1 MVRKAKPKPIEAKPE
16 EVTLKIEWNIP
27 ADIVTKFA
35 TNVVVQ
41 MLENEFKISFFEA
54 KPEIVL
60 GDETKLKA
68 IKDRGTVR
76 ADCIGSFIVTADRMP
91 NFINAMK
98 NVFDVYESK
107 QSHSPQKTVKEIA
120 TTLST

>member
-1 MVRKAKPKPIEAKPE
+1 MARKTKPKPIEEQPGE
-16 EVTLKIEWNIP
+16 LTLKIDWNIP
-27 ADIVTKFA
+27 DDIVTKFA

-41 MLENEFKISFFEA
+41 MLENEFKVSFFEA

-60 GDETKLKA
+60 GDEIKLKA
-68 IKDRGTVR
+68 IKDKGTVR

-98 NVFDVYESK
+98 KVFDIYESR
-107 QSHSPQKTVKEIA
+107 QSNTLGKEVRAITKTF
-120 TTLST
+120 ST